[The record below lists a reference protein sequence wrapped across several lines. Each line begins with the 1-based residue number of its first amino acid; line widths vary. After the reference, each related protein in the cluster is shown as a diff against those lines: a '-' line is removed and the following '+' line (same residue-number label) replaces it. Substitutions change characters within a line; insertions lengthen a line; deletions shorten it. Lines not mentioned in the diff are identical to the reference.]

1 MGEECGDRRVVGGF
15 VRLLH
20 AQITV
25 CLTHTFGTGRLF
37 LPALPFGTIPLALV
51 YSLKSHSSNYSHSHY
66 VILAVNLVDVLCQS

>member
-25 CLTHTFGTGRLF
+25 FLTRTFDTGRVF
-37 LPALPFGTIPLALV
+37 LLALPFETIPLGLV
-51 YSLKSHSSNYSHSHY
+51 YSLKLHSSNYTHSHY
-66 VILAVNLVDVLCQS
+66 VALAVNLVDVLCQP